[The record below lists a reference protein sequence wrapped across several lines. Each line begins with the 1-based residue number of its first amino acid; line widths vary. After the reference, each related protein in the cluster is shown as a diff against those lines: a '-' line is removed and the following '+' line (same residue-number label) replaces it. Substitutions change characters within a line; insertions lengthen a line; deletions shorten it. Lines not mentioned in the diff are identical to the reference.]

1 MNSDRFAFG
10 RTSSGAGGRK
20 ILAWGGGYSAKGIHG
35 LQFPRVRGISGNPCV
50 CCILLSL
57 MYVPVAAILPAGW
70 VVLDFLVVRVA
81 VVLFYLWTTFQIGVG
96 RAGGI
101 VLTSRELLGRGQEV
115 RSHGGHRTEGYFLTL
130 AGKAKANA

>member
-1 MNSDRFAFG
+1 MCLLYFIVFDVRSCRGGFACGMG
-10 RTSSGAGGRK
+10 RLGLSSR
-20 ILAWGGGYSAKGIHG
+20 S
-35 LQFPRVRGISGNPCV
+35 RCRGF
-50 CCILLSL
+50 
-57 MYVPVAAILPAGW
+57 
-70 VVLDFLVVRVA
+70 VL
-81 VVLFYLWTTFQIGVG
+81 WTFQIGVG